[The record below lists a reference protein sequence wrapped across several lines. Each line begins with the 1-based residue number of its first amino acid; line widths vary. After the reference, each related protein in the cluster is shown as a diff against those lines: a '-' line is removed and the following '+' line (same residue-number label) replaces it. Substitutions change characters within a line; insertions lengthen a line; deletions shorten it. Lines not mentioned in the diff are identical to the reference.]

1 MAQAGEIGVKIGTTT
16 AGSFARVRVGR
27 LVEVR
32 VGRLASLP
40 DVESLN
46 AAVFAAV
53 RGVGP
58 GAVICADY
66 RKAKPL
72 TGEVAGAWSHAMRR
86 TNESI
91 VRSALLLNPSNTM
104 FNLQVER
111 VVHCAANEHR
121 RLFKDTKE
129 LQDWLEGILT
139 EAERDELRVFL
150 SSGSGEEHA
159 KSC

>member
-1 MAQAGEIGVKIGTTT
+1 MDQVGEIRTRIGATT
-16 AGSFARVRVGR
+16 ADSFARVRVGR

-32 VGRLASLP
+32 AGHLATLP
-40 DVESLN
+40 DVESLI

-53 RGVGP
+53 RGVGR

-66 RKAKPL
+66 RKGKPL

-91 VRSALLLNPSNTM
+91 LRSALLLNPLNTM
-104 FNLQVER
+104 FNLQVAR
-111 VVHCAANEHR
+111 IVHCAASEHR
-121 RLFKDTKE
+121 RLFKDAKE
-129 LQDWLEGILT
+129 LHDWLEGILT
-139 EAERDELRVFL
+139 EAERQALRAFL

-159 KSC
+159 KTC